1 MMARLRAFVGWAVA
15 LLYRGYCRTW
25 RVHMTIPGSAVSTPG
40 EYVNAPEVL
49 ALCERDALVFGS
61 TLPGRR
67 LTVLVAHG
75 RDGDWAAALL
85 AGLGCRIVRGASQR
99 GGSQALRDLVAA
111 LRESPAPLG
120 LVVDGPLGP
129 IGRAKPGAAFCAIE
143 SDRPLRALG
152 AAARHAL
159 IFHGSW
165 SGIYLPLPF
174 TRVEIALEP
183 VGDHPTNRE
192 VETLTDDL
200 DRRLTR
206 TRETAVRLASQ
217 ARW

>member
-1 MMARLRAFVGWAVA
+1 MMARLHSVVGWAVA
-15 LLYRGYCRTW
+15 LLYRAYCRTW
-25 RVHMTIPGSAVSTPG
+25 RVHMTIPGSAISTPDD
-40 EYVNAPEVL
+40 YANAPEVL

-61 TLPGRR
+61 TLCGRR
-67 LTVLVAHG
+67 FTVLVAHG

-99 GGSQALRDLVAA
+99 GGSKALRDLVTA
-111 LRESPAPLG
+111 LREFPEPLG

-129 IGRAKPGAAFCAIE
+129 VGRAKPGAAFCAIE
-143 SDRPLRALG
+143 SGRPLRALG

-159 IFHGSW
+159 VFRGNW
-165 SGIYLPLPF
+165 SSIYLPLPF

-183 VGDHPTNRE
+183 MSDHPPNRA
-192 VETLTDDL
+192 VETLTAEL
-200 DRRLTR
+200 DRRLAR
-206 TRETAVRLASQ
+206 TRETAVALANR